1 MDFEEAQRNQ
11 DEPGIRKSRDY
22 LNSLIKEEIDKG
34 IEPSRILLGGF
45 SQGGAMSLFTGITSP
60 HKLGGIF
67 GLSCYLLLS
76 TKLKEFSPP
85 GAELPNAKTPF
96 FLGHGYEDP
105 VVKYEFGDMTQKHL
119 KGLGFDVEFHS
130 YRCVFIPRVV
140 LNFVCMLL
148 TCDYSGLAHSAD
160 PQEIQDLE
168 DFMEKALPPTSEESA
183 GL

>member
-11 DEPGIRKSRDY
+11 DEPGILKSRDY
-22 LNSLIKEEIDKG
+22 LNSLIKAEIDKG

-85 GAELPNAKTPF
+85 GGELPNAKTPF
-96 FLGHGYEDP
+96 FLAHGYEDP
-105 VVKYEFGDMTQKHL
+105 VVKYEFGDMTHKHL

-130 YRCVFIPRVV
+130 YRY
-140 LNFVCMLL
+140 VCF
-148 TCDYSGLAHSAD
+148 SGFYVNTAN
-160 PQEIQDLE
+160 
-168 DFMEKALPPTSEESA
+168 T
-183 GL
+183 